1 MVLLLLAPLV
11 ASGADVVV
19 GTEAGPVQG
28 ASDGGVVVFR
38 GISYAVPPVG
48 ALRWRSPAP
57 VASWTSPRDATSFGA
72 RCPQPGRANQ
82 RTNLP
87 TSEDCLT
94 LNVWTP
100 SIAGEAPVMVWI
112 HGGAFR
118 VGSSSQPLYDGTA
131 FARDGIVLVSL
142 NYRLGR
148 LGFFAHPALD
158 DKTANYGLADQI
170 AALEWVQRNI
180 RAFGGD
186 PARVTVFGESAGGA
200 SVLHLLASPPARGL
214 FRGAI
219 IQSGGGH
226 QLDRYTDRARGARP
240 SLAAEGEAWAKRVGA
255 DSAEAL
261 RALPLTTIVGDR
273 IEGGIG
279 AVGPV
284 IDGRIVTDDPGVL
297 LAKGALNHVPVL
309 VGANSFE
316 ASVLAAFGTDAST
329 LVANVPLDAAAV
341 ASAYGSLGGTA
352 LDNALFGDAAF
363 VAPSRH
369 VARSVARAGEPAYL
383 YYFDYVLE
391 RRRDKVPGAGHG
403 SEIPFVFETLAQL
416 PMVNALLTSRD
427 RAMAQT
433 LHRYWVNF
441 AMSGDPNG
449 KGLPRWPRLTPD
461 DEQTLVISRTI
472 EAVKDFRAA
481 TLDLHQR
488 RWEMAERGR
497 L

>member
-1 MVLLLLAPLV
+1 
-11 ASGADVVV
+11 
-19 GTEAGPVQG
+19 
-28 ASDGGVVVFR
+28 
-38 GISYAVPPVG
+38 
-48 ALRWRSPAP
+48 
-57 VASWTSPRDATSFGA
+57 
-72 RCPQPGRANQ
+72 
-82 RTNLP
+82 
-87 TSEDCLT
+87 
-94 LNVWTP
+94 
-100 SIAGEAPVMVWI
+100 
-112 HGGAFR
+112 
-118 VGSSSQPLYDGTA
+118 
-131 FARDGIVLVSL
+131 
-142 NYRLGR
+142 
-148 LGFFAHPALD
+148 
-158 DKTANYGLADQI
+158 
-170 AALEWVQRNI
+170 
-180 RAFGGD
+180 
-186 PARVTVFGESAGGA
+186 
-200 SVLHLLASPPARGL
+200 
-214 FRGAI
+214 
-219 IQSGGGH
+219 
-226 QLDRYTDRARGARP
+226 
-240 SLAAEGEAWAKRVGA
+240 
-255 DSAEAL
+255 
-261 RALPLTTIVGDR
+261 
-273 IEGGIG
+273 
-279 AVGPV
+279 
-284 IDGRIVTDDPGVL
+284 
-297 LAKGALNHVPVL
+297 
-309 VGANSFE
+309 
-316 ASVLAAFGTDAST
+316 VLAAFGTDAST

-352 LDNALFGDAAF
+352 LDNALFGDATF

-369 VARSVARAGEPAYL
+369 VERSVARAGEPAYL